1 MAHNPITEIDEMI
14 KNGDIDIT
22 TIEAVENEADKR
34 RREKEPDAYAL
45 TYDESVTIL
54 RANNIFEAVAL
65 RNGYITIDDT
75 TGSRVYSMDDT
86 VSELTIAAFR
96 DHGIDADELK
106 TLIDRVYDGDFFSIM
121 LSSSYEPE
129 PGKMGF
135 SMMSQI
141 NGVKQSGI
149 LKIEDYPTIYTSTSR
164 TEEREALGLPPSAKY
179 LYGAEYSIVSLLRHI
194 FYTGEEIVL
203 AGTLAPYSQ
212 MPNALAFSFVSRF
225 LNNRKI
231 QEKPHSGESITL
243 EPGDTENE
251 IKIILETPNSVS
263 TLTISDC
270 LQFFDA
276 PADKKVKRGTMDGV
290 KRVWRYVL
298 QQLMNQT
305 HGREMPETILINLQD
320 MVDIGMYANVDNAYR
335 GIETMIQKMGLL
347 HISQN
352 FQVTETDQDGKRT
365 RSKKN
370 KGGFLFYGSTRSGY
384 HANVGVNRMFGF
396 EYYKQQYTYFP
407 SAWAYKLAGVPFSLT
422 EYVFSMMRQRAQELR
437 DKGKFKIT
445 LETLQAQLGIK
456 SVDDVRNNHGRKFT
470 TYIKDPIIKAVNEV
484 NAAAKKDKSINGK
497 FKIVLKVPTTNDI
510 DVWLSKGYIE
520 VSANGE
526 YTDYLTPIAEGRQLY
541 TTTHRETLKA
551 EKIKRAATRR
561 ARSEA
566 NEGAPRR
573 GRKPKQRS

>member
-1 MAHNPITEIDEMI
+1 MTNRYKGIDLE
-14 KNGDIDIT
+14 KL
-22 TIEAVENEADKR
+22 IERGEADPSAIISEADISDKA
-34 RREKEPDAYAL
+34 RREAEPEAYAL
-45 TYDESVTIL
+45 TYDEAVKARRAFNIFNLLLLIHERANGDMDYGFSAKVIETLDANDAPAGDLLNIANRVFSGNWYTIRLITMGAPVENNLRQEVYGNVDGKQFQRVASTTADWRAYDPTTSVTKMREQL
-54 RANNIFEAVAL
+54 NL
-65 RNGYITIDDT
+65 PTDT
-75 TGSRVYSMDDT
+75 
-86 VSELTIAAFR
+86 
-96 DHGIDADELK
+96 
-106 TLIDRVYDGDFFSIM
+106 
-121 LSSSYEPE
+121 
-129 PGKMGF
+129 
-135 SMMSQI
+135 
-141 NGVKQSGI
+141 
-149 LKIEDYPTIYTSTSR
+149 
-164 TEEREALGLPPSAKY
+164 KY
-179 LYGAEYSIVSLLRHI
+179 LYQMECETL
-194 FYTGEEIVL
+194 EIIRYLFNV
-203 AGTLAPYSQ
+203 ATDKTDITTELAPYSQ
-212 MPNALAFSFVSRF
+212 MPNAIAFSFVSRF

-243 EPGDTENE
+243 EPGNTENE

-290 KRVWRYVL
+290 KRVWRYIL

-305 HGREMPETILINLQD
+305 HGRKMPDPILINLQD

-384 HANVGVNRMFGF
+384 HASVGVNTMFGF

-407 SAWAYKLAGVPFSLT
+407 SAWAYKLTGVPFSLT

-437 DKGKFKIT
+437 DKSKFKIT
-445 LETLQAQLGIK
+445 LETLQPQLGLK
-456 SVDDVRNNHGRKFT
+456 TVDDVRNNHGRKFT
-470 TYIKDPIIKAVNEV
+470 TYIKDPIIKAVDEV
-484 NAAAKKDKSINGK
+484 NAAAKKDKTINGR
-497 FKIVLKVPTTNDI
+497 FKIALKVPTTNDI

-520 VSANGE
+520 ISADGE

-541 TTTHRETLKA
+541 TTTRQETLKA

>member
-1 MAHNPITEIDEMI
+1 MANNPIAEVDEMI

-45 TYDESVTIL
+45 TYDEAVTIL

-75 TGSRVYSMDDT
+75 TGSRVYNMDDT
-86 VSELTIAAFR
+86 VSKLTITAFK

-121 LSSSYEPE
+121 LTNSYEPE

-164 TEEREALGLPPSAKY
+164 TEEREALGLPTSAKY
-179 LYGAEYSIVSLLRHI
+179 LYSAEYSIILLLRHI
-194 FYTGEEIVL
+194 FYASEEIIL
-203 AGTLAPYSQ
+203 TGALAPYSQ
-212 MPNALAFSFVSRF
+212 MPNAMAFSFISRF
-225 LNNRKI
+225 LNNRKM

-243 EPGDTENE
+243 ETGDNENVV
-251 IKIILETPNSVS
+251 KIILETPNSTS

-270 LQFFDA
+270 LQFYDI
-276 PADKKVKRGTMDGV
+276 PTDKKDKKVKRGTLDGV
-290 KRVWRYVL
+290 KRVWRYCL

-347 HISQN
+347 HISQD
-352 FQVTETDQDGKRT
+352 FQVTETDTDGKRT
-365 RSKKN
+365 RTKKN
-370 KGGFLFYGSTRSGY
+370 NGGFLFYGSRRDGY
-384 HANVGVNRMFGF
+384 HAKVGVNPFFGF
-396 EYYKQQYTYFP
+396 EYYKRQYTYFP

-437 DKGKFKIT
+437 DKGKFKIA
-445 LETLQAQLGIK
+445 LETLQPQLGIK
-456 SVDDVRNNHGRKFT
+456 SVDDVRINHGRKFT
-470 TYIKDPIIKAVNEV
+470 TYIKDPIRKAVDEV
-484 NAAAKKDKSINGK
+484 NAAANKDKSINGK
-497 FKIVLKVPTTNDI
+497 FKIVLKVPDTSDI

-520 VSANGE
+520 VSASGE
-526 YTDYLTPIAEGRQLY
+526 YTDYLTSIAEGKQLFS
-541 TTTHRETLKA
+541 ETLKA
-551 EKIKRAATRR
+551 EKIKTAAKAR